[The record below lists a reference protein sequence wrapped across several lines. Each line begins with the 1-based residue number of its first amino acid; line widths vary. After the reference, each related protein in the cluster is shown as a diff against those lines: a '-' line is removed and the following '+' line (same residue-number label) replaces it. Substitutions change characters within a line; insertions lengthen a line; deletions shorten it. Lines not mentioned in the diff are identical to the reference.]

1 MQTAVDELTIKAQAA
16 KKAARELAKTRGE
29 VKNNALLSIAN
40 GLKSRQEEILE
51 ANEKDYQAGQQAGL
65 DEAFLDRLLLTP
77 DRLEGMADD
86 VRGVVMLPDPVGQV
100 IEMKTMPN
108 GLQVGKRRVPLGVI
122 GTIYESRPNVTIDIS
137 VLCLK
142 SGNAIILRGGKESIH
157 SNTALAGLVRDS
169 IAEAGLPADTVQ
181 FIESTDRAIVGQMLT
196 AKGLIDLLIPRGG
209 QALINRVAEHATI
222 PAITGGVGVCH
233 TYVDESADVNMAADI
248 VFNAKV
254 QRPSVCNALDTVII
268 HSAAAPSYLPEIAK
282 RFAKVGVEMRCDRR
296 ALTMLG
302 TVDGLKAI
310 PVTEEDWT
318 TEHLSLRAGV
328 RIVDSLDQAL
338 DHIETYGSG
347 HSDAIVTEDYTHAM
361 RFLNEVD
368 SAAVF
373 VNASTRFNDGGQF
386 GLGAEVAVSTN
397 KFHARGPM
405 GLEELTSYKWTV
417 IGDGQV
423 RP

>member
-1 MQTAVDELTIKAQAA
+1 MHDAILTIIDRLGYLGIAILMALENIFPPLPSEAIMGAGALSMENGGMQFWPLLIAGTLGTLAGNYMWYWIGVRVGYERLGPIVDRWGRWLTLEWEDVERAVRFFRKHGQWAVFVLRATPVMRTMISLPAGLARMSVWRFLVFTAA
-16 KKAARELAKTRGE
+16 GAAIW
-29 VKNNALLSIAN
+29 NALLIA
-40 GLKSRQEEILE
+40 
-51 ANEKDYQAGQQAGL
+51 
-65 DEAFLDRLLLTP
+65 
-77 DRLEGMADD
+77 
-86 VRGVVMLPDPVGQV
+86 
-100 IEMKTMPN
+100 
-108 GLQVGKRRVPLGVI
+108 
-122 GTIYESRPNVTIDIS
+122 GTVW
-137 VLCLK
+137 
-142 SGNAIILRGGKESIH
+142 
-157 SNTALAGLVRDS
+157 
-169 IAEAGLPADTVQ
+169 
-181 FIESTDRAIVGQMLT
+181 
-196 AKGLIDLLIPRGG
+196 
-209 QALINRVAEHATI
+209 
-222 PAITGGVGVCH
+222 
-233 TYVDESADVNMAADI
+233 
-248 VFNAKV
+248 
-254 QRPSVCNALDTVII
+254 
-268 HSAAAPSYLPEIAK
+268 IAK
-282 RFAKVGVEMRCDRR
+282 RFAEVGVEMRCDRR